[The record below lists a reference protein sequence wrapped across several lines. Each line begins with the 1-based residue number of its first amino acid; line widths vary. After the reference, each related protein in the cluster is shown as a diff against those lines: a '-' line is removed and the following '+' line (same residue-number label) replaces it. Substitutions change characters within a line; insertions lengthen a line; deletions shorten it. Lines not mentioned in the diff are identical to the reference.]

1 MLDRVS
7 ESFRSRRRSGD
18 GGGRAGRLVV
28 ILAAVGVGALVLGVA
43 RSGLFDLP
51 DWFGGGES
59 DPAPRGDVLYEGQEA
74 RTASEEFLIDIGDGE
89 AVVAVKAKQD
99 HDTSGWLI
107 NGDFQSTNGTS
118 SVSDPRDGDRP
129 ARLRVTMDYCAEGS
143 ISTTE
148 STDPDTDD
156 PVRLIRFDLGEV
168 FVCDATLE
176 HTASNDAAFTQDDT
190 PSEFHG
196 RFVSFVAGA
205 VETTAVAAECPTDE
219 LERYGEEEF
228 TAFAAGRLADRF
240 GVPESDVE
248 VVPGTVGRSDRE
260 TRAELRDALQ
270 SYANLQDP
278 ENPDV
283 EYEALSISYLS
294 ADGAAVEDSCYRSP
308 GGRDLDDLDSVTAPE
323 PRDR

>member
-1 MLDRVS
+1 MLDRSS
-7 ESFRSRRRSGD
+7 EFFRARRRSRERGD
-18 GGGRAGRLVV
+18 RTGKFVMA
-28 ILAAVGVGALVLGVA
+28 LAIVGAGAFVLGVT
-43 RSGLFDLP
+43 RSGLLDLP

-118 SVSDPRDGDRP
+118 SVADPDDGDQP
-129 ARLRVTMDYCAEGS
+129 ASLRVTMDYCAEGS
-143 ISTTE
+143 ITTTE
-148 STDPDTDD
+148 STDPETDD
-156 PVRLIRFDLGEV
+156 PVRLISFDLGEV

-176 HTASNDAAFTQDDT
+176 HTPENDAAFNQDDT
-190 PSEFHG
+190 PSDFHG
-196 RFVSFVAGA
+196 QFVSFVAGA

-219 LERYGEEEF
+219 LERYGEDEF
-228 TAFAAGRLADRF
+228 TAFAAERLADRF

-248 VVPGTVGRSDRE
+248 VTPGTVGSSDRE
-260 TRAELRDALQ
+260 TRDELREALE
-270 SYANLQDP
+270 SYANLEDP
-278 ENPDV
+278 DDPDV

-294 ADGAAVEDSCYRSP
+294 ADGSAVEDSCYRSP
-308 GGRDLDDLDSVTAPE
+308 GGRDLDDLDSVTAPDPE
-323 PRDR
+323 DR